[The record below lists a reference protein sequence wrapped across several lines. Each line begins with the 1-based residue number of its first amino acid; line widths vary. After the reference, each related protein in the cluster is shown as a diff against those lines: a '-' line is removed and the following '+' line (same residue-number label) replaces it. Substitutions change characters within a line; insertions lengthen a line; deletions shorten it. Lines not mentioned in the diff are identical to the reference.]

1 MRADVLDDASE
12 LEEQERLGAMAKLV
26 ASREPTPPDFDG
38 IHCQDC
44 GEEVEEARR
53 EAGRF
58 RCFECQTAH
67 EQRAKLFR
75 K

>member
-12 LEEQERLGAMAKLV
+12 LEEQERLGAMAKLA
-26 ASREPTPPDFDG
+26 ASREHIPSGFDG
-38 IHCQDC
+38 IHCTDC
-44 GEEVEEARR
+44 GEEVEVARR

-58 RCFECQTAH
+58 RCFKCQTAH
-67 EQRAKLFR
+67 EQRAKFFR

>member
-26 ASREPTPPDFDG
+26 ASQEHIPSGFDG
-38 IHCQDC
+38 IHCTDC
-44 GEEVEEARR
+44 GEEVEVARR

>member
-1 MRADVLDDASE
+1 MSADVLDDASE
-12 LEEQERLGAMAKLV
+12 LEEQERLGAMAKLA
-26 ASREPTPPDFDG
+26 ASREYIPSGFDG
-38 IHCQDC
+38 IHCTDC
-44 GEEVEEARR
+44 GEEVEVARR

-58 RCFECQTAH
+58 RCFKCQTAH

>member
-26 ASREPTPPDFDG
+26 ASREPTPPEFDG
-38 IHCQDC
+38 THCIDC
-44 GEEVEEARR
+44 DENVEEARL

-67 EQRAKLFR
+67 ETRAKLFR

>member
-1 MRADVLDDASE
+1 MRADVLDDAFE
-12 LEEQERLGAMAKLV
+12 LEEQERLGAMAKLA
-26 ASREPTPPDFDG
+26 ASREHIPSGFDG
-38 IHCQDC
+38 IHCTGC
-44 GEEVEEARR
+44 GEEVEVARR

>member
-12 LEEQERLGAMAKLV
+12 LEEQERLGAMAKLA
-26 ASREPTPPDFDG
+26 ASREHIPSGFDG
-38 IHCQDC
+38 IHCTYC
-44 GEEVEEARR
+44 GEEVEVERR

>member
-1 MRADVLDDASE
+1 MRADVLDDSSE
-12 LEEQERLGAMAKLV
+12 LEEQERLGAMAKLA
-26 ASREPTPPDFDG
+26 ASREHIPSGFDG
-38 IHCQDC
+38 IHCTDC
-44 GEEVEEARR
+44 GEEVEVARR

-67 EQRAKLFR
+67 EQRVKLFR

>member
-12 LEEQERLGAMAKLV
+12 LEEQERLGAMAKLA
-26 ASREPTPPDFDG
+26 ASREHIPSGFDG
-38 IHCQDC
+38 IHCTDS
-44 GEEVEEARR
+44 GAEVEVARR

>member
-1 MRADVLDDASE
+1 MRADALDDASE
-12 LEEQERLGAMAKLV
+12 LEEQERVGAVAKLV
-26 ASREPTPPDFDG
+26 ASRERVPSDFDG
-38 IHCQDC
+38 IHCTDC
-44 GEEVEEARR
+44 GEEVEVERR

>member
-12 LEEQERLGAMAKLV
+12 LEEQGRLGAMAKQV
-26 ASREPTPPDFDG
+26 ASRERIPSYFDG
-38 IHCQDC
+38 THCTDC
-44 GEEVEEARR
+44 GEEVEVARR

>member
-1 MRADVLDDASE
+1 MCADVLDDAFE
-12 LEEQERLGAMAKLV
+12 LEEQERLGAMAKLA
-26 ASREPTPPDFDG
+26 ASREHIPSGFDG
-38 IHCQDC
+38 IHCTDC
-44 GEEVEEARR
+44 GEEVEVARR